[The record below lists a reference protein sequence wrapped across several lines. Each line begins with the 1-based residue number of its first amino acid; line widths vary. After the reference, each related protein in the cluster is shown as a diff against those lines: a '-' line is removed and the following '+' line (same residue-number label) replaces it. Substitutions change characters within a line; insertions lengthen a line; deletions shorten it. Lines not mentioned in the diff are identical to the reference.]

1 MIGKNNNY
9 AVQNLLIIFHTYL
22 AIFVIAAV
30 GYLVVKFCGPSATPV
45 DELRQYAFDT
55 LVNHKVEGFD
65 NVLRE
70 KKEGLFFTLAIFF
83 TSLISFF
90 SLFFSKKYLS
100 PILEKK
106 DLQGFYRATINFS
119 FFALAVFLFFVFCS
133 TYHILSVPQKVKIYQ
148 SPLVICC
155 GFFLALA
162 AIFYQKSAN
171 KNWDLVIKYF
181 AAVFIFLTAVFIAS
195 YQVFDQYSP
204 TLEGYDTNFTLVA
217 YPIVRQYLG
226 SELLIDFKS
235 YYGLF
240 PYFMQLFL
248 HIFPATILTLSM
260 SFALLSVIS
269 FCAFGIFI
277 FSIIENKFLSFL
289 GFAALVFVQIFAVD
303 WWPKEGSVMFQYEPL
318 RLLFPTIILV
328 LLADF
333 CKKPAAKKYYLIL
346 ILSAISVLW
355 NFDSGFPI
363 LAVSVLILG
372 YEKLK
377 DRFEWKFFLIHLLR
391 SLAIFISVFLALLLW
406 VKIKSGFWFDI
417 SAIFYGQKAAVEY
430 AIPLLPSNVIGLW
443 WIYILIYCLGL
454 VISINNFLNKK
465 HSLQNSMI
473 LALTVLGCG
482 LFVYYVGRSQECQ
495 LLHSGYPSLILLMI
509 FADKFCRN
517 FDQIKKDSSRIIS
530 FLPLFFIS
538 YLAVVFFFNLS
549 THQFLKEKFIT
560 EKLSPKNRDQKHFWI
575 EQADFIRKEIKFD
588 GKVRDDILLLNTND
602 QDFYFDLE
610 LRLKSPL
617 NHANLSQVF
626 YQKEINAIY
635 DLIKSQ
641 QKKFVILFV
650 SKRRVAPTSLSEE
663 EMANSKKLLEQ
674 YYKLKA
680 DLNIGDKDWVYI
692 YQASDLL

>member
-1 MIGKNNNY
+1 M
-9 AVQNLLIIFHTYL
+9 
-22 AIFVIAAV
+22 
-30 GYLVVKFCGPSATPV
+30 
-45 DELRQYAFDT
+45 
-55 LVNHKVEGFD
+55 
-65 NVLRE
+65 
-70 KKEGLFFTLAIFF
+70 
-83 TSLISFF
+83 
-90 SLFFSKKYLS
+90 
-100 PILEKK
+100 
-106 DLQGFYRATINFS
+106 
-119 FFALAVFLFFVFCS
+119 
-133 TYHILSVPQKVKIYQ
+133 
-148 SPLVICC
+148 
-155 GFFLALA
+155 
-162 AIFYQKSAN
+162 
-171 KNWDLVIKYF
+171 
-181 AAVFIFLTAVFIAS
+181 
-195 YQVFDQYSP
+195 
-204 TLEGYDTNFTLVA
+204 
-217 YPIVRQYLG
+217 
-226 SELLIDFKS
+226 
-235 YYGLF
+235 
-240 PYFMQLFL
+240 
-248 HIFPATILTLSM
+248 
-260 SFALLSVIS
+260 
-269 FCAFGIFI
+269 
-277 FSIIENKFLSFL
+277 
-289 GFAALVFVQIFAVD
+289 
-303 WWPKEGSVMFQYEPL
+303 
-318 RLLFPTIILV
+318 
-328 LLADF
+328 
-333 CKKPAAKKYYLIL
+333 
-346 ILSAISVLW
+346 
-355 NFDSGFPI
+355 
-363 LAVSVLILG
+363 LILG

-443 WIYILIYCLGL
+443 WIYVLIYCLGL

-560 EKLSPKNRDQKHFWI
+560 EKLSPKNREQKHFWI

-692 YQASDLL
+692 YQTSDLL